1 MAYTVNDIEK
11 ILDFSTWPTR
21 KKIDELLRIDCD
33 LYCNLGKESKK
44 SEREVVKK
52 KSKQIYR
59 AIKTLDQDLGAK
71 FLLYMDR

>member
-33 LYCNLGKESKK
+33 LYCNLGKESTK
-44 SEREVVKK
+44 SDREVVKK